1 MRKFL
6 VLLIFLL
13 VLLAV
18 ADRGA
23 HYAAESEIAK
33 RISYQYEMAAKP
45 EVTIGGFPFL
55 TQAIGG
61 NYQEIHVVT
70 GAMTVEEVQVD
81 RVDVTLTDVQA
92 PFADLLT
99 EPRVVAGGV
108 EGTVLLPYSELQK
121 RLSQG
126 IVIETANGTPRMSG
140 DLAYQGFSVSLSS
153 EFRIEVNG
161 DELTVTPDNIEL
173 GEEFVPVSTVESML
187 TLTMK
192 LPRLPFDLEVTGVEL
207 LPNGIQAT
215 AVGSNVPIVGS
226 TPQE

>member
-1 MRKFL
+1 MRKVL

-13 VLLAV
+13 VLLVA

-33 RISYQYEMAAKP
+33 RISQQYDMASEP

-55 TQAIGG
+55 HQAIGG
-61 NYQEIHVVT
+61 EYQEIHVVT

-81 RVDVTLTDVQA
+81 RVDVTLTDVRA
-92 PFADLLT
+92 PFSDLLT
-99 EPRVVAGGV
+99 EPNVVAGGV

-121 RLSQG
+121 RLPEG
-126 IVIETANGTPRMSG
+126 VVIEAANGAPRMSG
-140 DLAYQGFSVSLSS
+140 DLAYQGFSASLSS
-153 EFRIEVNG
+153 GFTIEVDG
-161 DELTVTPDNIEL
+161 DELTVTPQDIEL
-173 GEEFVPVSTVESML
+173 GEDLVPTSVVESML

-192 LPRLPFDLEVTGVEL
+192 LPRLPFDLEVTDVEL

-215 AVGSNVPIVGS
+215 AVGSNVQIVGS
-226 TPQE
+226 ADK

>member
-13 VLLAV
+13 VLLAA

-33 RISYQYEMAAKP
+33 RISQQYEMAAEP

-55 TQAIGG
+55 NQAIGG
-61 NYQEIHVVT
+61 EYQEIHVVT

-81 RVDVTLTDVQA
+81 RVDVTLTEVSA

-99 EPRVVAGGV
+99 EPSVVAGGV

-121 RLSQG
+121 RLPEG
-126 IVIETANGTPRMSG
+126 VVIEAANGAPRISG

-153 EFRIEVNG
+153 DFQIEVNG
-161 DELTVTPDNIEL
+161 DELTVIPSGIEL
-173 GEEFVPVSTVESML
+173 SEELVPVSTVESML

-192 LPRLPFDLEVTGVEL
+192 LPRLPFDLQVTGVEL

-215 AVGSNVPIVGS
+215 AVGSDVQIVGS
-226 TPQE
+226 SEL